1 MRQDERRDEEQRQ
14 QQERMLRRSQ
24 SAVDLRSMATG
35 GLPRHGSTGDLQSQ
49 RQYMVELTTPEGHVY
64 TAGRLSN
71 EERAHKILRSV
82 LPLVGRPQIASY
94 MAVHIVYVYVVYT
107 TD

>member
-1 MRQDERRDEEQRQ
+1 
-14 QQERMLRRSQ
+14 MLRRSQ

-35 GLPRHGSTGDLQSQ
+35 GLARHGSTGDLQSQ
-49 RQYMVELTTPEGHVY
+49 RQYMVELTTPEGHIY

-82 LPLVGRPQIASY
+82 PLLVGRSQFASN
-94 MAVHIVYVYVVYT
+94 MAL
-107 TD
+107 